1 MSEFLINDQKVSSTK
16 ILEII
21 RKNGQILSI
30 IRDLIIDSELSII
43 ELKPEL
49 EEELIKKF
57 REDNKLT
64 SEDEYHEYLNSRH
77 LDEALLK
84 QMVTRP
90 NRIVQYREERWG
102 PRAKSLYLQHKDN
115 YDLVT
120 YFRLQCNNSDVMQEV
135 YFRIKDKEE
144 SWESLN
150 MQFQVKNRGYELGQY
165 RCVL

>member
-43 ELKPEL
+43 KLKPEL

-57 REDNKLT
+57 REDKLT

-102 PRAKSLYLQHKDN
+102 PRAKKLYLQPKIITI
-115 YDLVT
+115 L
-120 YFRLQCNNSDVMQEV
+120 L
-135 YFRIKDKEE
+135 
-144 SWESLN
+144 L
-150 MQFQVKNRGYELGQY
+150 
-165 RCVL
+165 

>member
-43 ELKPEL
+43 KLKPEL

-64 SEDEYHEYLNSRH
+64 SEDEYHEY
-77 LDEALLK
+77 
-84 QMVTRP
+84 
-90 NRIVQYREERWG
+90 
-102 PRAKSLYLQHKDN
+102 
-115 YDLVT
+115 
-120 YFRLQCNNSDVMQEV
+120 
-135 YFRIKDKEE
+135 
-144 SWESLN
+144 
-150 MQFQVKNRGYELGQY
+150 
-165 RCVL
+165 